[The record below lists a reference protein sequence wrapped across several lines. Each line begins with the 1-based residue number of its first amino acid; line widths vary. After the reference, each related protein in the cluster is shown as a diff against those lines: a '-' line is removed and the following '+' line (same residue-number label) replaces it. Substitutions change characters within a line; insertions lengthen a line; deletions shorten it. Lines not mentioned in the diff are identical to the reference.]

1 MKLTQ
6 KAAIATS
13 ALLLLALPG
22 TGFGETSLPERVA
35 RLDTDHP
42 GTFSPAT
49 KGRAFTVARLDRP
62 DGRICYSVS
71 FKNFELRG
79 LYLYRDGAEEVSDH
93 YVKLYDEAP
102 TTASPVKGCVTE
114 NGGEVTR
121 KQILALKRRPE
132 RFYALAFEYDG
143 DQIAGDLRRRR

>member
-1 MKLTQ
+1 MKIARN
-6 KAAIATS
+6 AALAMS

-42 GTFSPAT
+42 GTFYPGT
-49 KGRAFTVARLDRP
+49 RGQAFTRVRLNRP
-62 DGRICYSVS
+62 DGRICYSVW
-71 FKNFELRG
+71 FKNLELRG
-79 LYLYRDGAEEVSDH
+79 LYLYRDGAEEPRDH

-102 TTASPVKGCVTE
+102 TTASPLKGCVTVKD
-114 NGGEVTR
+114 GEVTLQ
-121 KQILALKRRPE
+121 QIRALKRHPK

-143 DQIAGDLRRRR
+143 DDIAGDLRRRR